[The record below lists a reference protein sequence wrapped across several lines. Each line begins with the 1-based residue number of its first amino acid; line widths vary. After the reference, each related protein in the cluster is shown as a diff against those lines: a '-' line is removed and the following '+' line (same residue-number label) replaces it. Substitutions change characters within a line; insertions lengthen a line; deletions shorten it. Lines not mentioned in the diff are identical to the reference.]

1 MIFNCN
7 NSVYFENIVVC
18 NEPFSGCICSKQK
31 PVHIKILQQQPFAPI
46 LLYPLD
52 RFLSTT

>member
-7 NSVYFENIVVC
+7 NSVFFENIVVC